1 MELVP
6 FVYRDVRLKESCWI
20 DRKPYFTARAIGEW
34 LEAKHPV
41 KYVHN
46 IVERNPHILQF
57 SKEVDLVITQRTG
70 KEHVPQFEVCDN
82 GNDRGKHIRQIDV
95 RANVYNREIKVR
107 VYDPIGLQLI
117 VMESNLPKAIA
128 YKIAVA
134 HLVWA
139 YMNGKLKRSK
149 TVERKHLPKPV
160 CPLTGFPVWSKER
173 KEAIFRLAREKGLSK
188 STIYEHAQK
197 LMNGEPIY
205 KGRNRHQIYI
215 EKNYDRLYEIYKLRY
230 ERNLKL
236 REISERLGLSM
247 QTICRWAKYFKNGQS
262 L

>member
-34 LEAKHPV
+34 LEAKHPD
-41 KYVHN
+41 KYVRK

-57 SKEVDLVITQRTG
+57 SKEIDITINEQYSTRHW
-70 KEHVPQFEVCDN
+70 HVKLTCQCGESKNAFLKVPRE
-82 GNDRGKHIRQIDV
+82 
-95 RANVYNREIKVR
+95 REIKVR

-117 VMESNLPKAIA
+117 IMESNLPKAIA

-134 HLVWA
+134 HLIWA
-139 YMNGKLKRSK
+139 YMNGELKRSK
-149 TVERKHLPKPV
+149 TVERKQLPKPV